1 MADAAAPP
9 RQVRALSTGTAIV
22 QFDSKRTT
30 AKRLTRIAAGAR
42 VHRFSALPFLS
53 VRGKR
58 ATLARVSRARGVR
71 AVHMNRRLTYFLHE
85 SVPVAFGGNDP
96 APTWNAGF
104 DGRGVNVAVVDSGID
119 GLHPDL
125 ENRVVANFKMV
136 GDQAVECPG
145 DCNSDIT
152 GGHGTHVAGIVAG
165 DGTFSSGYYRGMA
178 PGAGLVGYSTGEGPS
193 VLFALESFDHIL
205 ANNARLKISVVNN
218 SWGPAAAPDQ
228 RFDATDPV
236 NVATKAMHDA
246 GISVVFA
253 AGNDGSGSRTSPP
266 EQEGGSDCAPTSDG
280 TCAINMYSVAPWT
293 ISVGNTRKDNGPKP
307 GDQAL
312 AFSSSRGDPVP
323 EKSLDGS
330 LTIDYMPTLSAP
342 GTNIWSARDHTGTTQ
357 AESCLSAE
365 APACVPPAG
374 HPEYAAM
381 YMPLSGTSM
390 AAPHVAGAIAVLQS
404 YAISKLGRLLTPDE
418 VKQILTASA
427 APMPKRDLLWDWP
440 CGSAPIFVGCGETK
454 ADGMTGLPYQRWQV
468 GAGALDTTAAM
479 AQVDALAGGTS
490 ATPAPAAPA
499 PAPAGSA
506 PAPAA
511 PADGVTRDGS
521 AAPTPTS
528 TSPQSTAGTQQTA
541 TNRTRAQRCRSR
553 ARKLRTRAARA
564 KALRRCARRYGTARR

>member
-1 MADAAAPP
+1 
-9 RQVRALSTGTAIV
+9 
-22 QFDSKRTT
+22 
-30 AKRLTRIAAGAR
+30 
-42 VHRFSALPFLS
+42 
-53 VRGKR
+53 
-58 ATLARVSRARGVR
+58 
-71 AVHMNRRLTYFLHE
+71 MNRRLTYFLHE

-96 APTWNAGF
+96 APTWSAGF

-125 ENRVVANFKMV
+125 ENRVIANFKMV

-145 DCNSDIT
+145 ACNSDVT

-253 AGNDGSGSRTSPP
+253 AGNDGSGSRTQPP
-266 EQEGGSDCAPTSDG
+266 QWEGGSDCAPGSDG

-323 EKSLDGS
+323 EQSADGS
-330 LTIDYMPTLSAP
+330 LTIDYTPTLSAP

-404 YAISKLGRLLTPDE
+404 YAIAKLGRSLTPDE

-454 ADGMTGLPYQRWQV
+454 ADGMTGQPYQRWQV

-479 AQVDALAGGTS
+479 AQVDALAST
-490 ATPAPAAPA
+490 TPAGTDPASSSPA
-499 PAPAGSA
+499 SSSPAA

-511 PADGVTRDGS
+511 PADTSAPGESGTG
-521 AAPTPTS
+521 AAPTEAPAS
-528 TSPQSTAGTQQTA
+528 TSPYGVAGTKKAA
-541 TNRTRAQRCRSR
+541 TKTSRARRCRSR
-553 ARKLRTRAARA
+553 ARKLHTRAARK
-564 KALRRCARRYGTARR
+564 KALRRCAKRYGSS

>member
-1 MADAAAPP
+1 
-9 RQVRALSTGTAIV
+9 
-22 QFDSKRTT
+22 
-30 AKRLTRIAAGAR
+30 
-42 VHRFSALPFLS
+42 
-53 VRGKR
+53 
-58 ATLARVSRARGVR
+58 
-71 AVHMNRRLTYFLHE
+71 MNRRLTYFLHE

-96 APTWNAGF
+96 APTWSAGF

-145 DCNSDIT
+145 ACNSDIT

-236 NVATKAMHDA
+236 NVATKKMHDA

-253 AGNDGSGSRTSPP
+253 AGNDGSGSRREPP
-266 EQEGGSDCAPTSDG
+266 QWEGGSDCAPGSDG

-323 EKSLDGS
+323 EKSADGS

-357 AESCLSAE
+357 AEACLSAE

-374 HPEYAAM
+374 HPEYTTM

-404 YAISKLGRLLTPDE
+404 YAIAKLGRSLTPDE
-418 VKQILTASA
+418 VKQILAASA

-440 CGSAPIFVGCGETK
+440 CGSAPIFVGCGETQ
-454 ADGMTGLPYQRWQV
+454 ADGMTGQPYQRWQV

-479 AQVDALAGGTS
+479 AQVDALAAGS
-490 ATPAPAAPA
+490 PAATAPAE

-506 PAPAA
+506 PAPAQT
-511 PADGVTRDGS
+511 VTRDDTG
-521 AAPTPTS
+521 APAPTS
-528 TSPQSTAGTQQTA
+528 TSPQSTTGTQKA
-541 TNRTRAQRCRSR
+541 APKRTRAQRCRSR
-553 ARKLRTRAARA
+553 ARKLRTRSARRN
-564 KALRRCARRYGTARR
+564 ALRRCAKRYGTARR